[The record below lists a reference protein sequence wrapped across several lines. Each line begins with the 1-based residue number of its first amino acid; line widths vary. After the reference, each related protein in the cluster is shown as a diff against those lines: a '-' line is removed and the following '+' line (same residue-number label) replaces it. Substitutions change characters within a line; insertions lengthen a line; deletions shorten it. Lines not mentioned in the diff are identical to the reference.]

1 MAFGQNARECCL
13 NCSKIASSHGQADI
27 HPVGMKSFES
37 TQASPGCEDPFVF
50 KEGRQKILVIACERD
65 HRAWPVATRK
75 SFHHAHGAKTAIHV
89 IAQEN
94 RHDMVERLTFHIGLD
109 ALGHLTEQIVTT
121 MNITYTVHPRP
132 IWDTTRGRNRGRRFP
147 TRLNKRIYPPDEFR
161 GPQLLGQAV
170 SLNRVVS
177 YAHHKQRIRI
187 SWAGAFAR
195 PDFERPVM
203 RPDKWR

>member
-1 MAFGQNARECCL
+1 
-13 NCSKIASSHGQADI
+13 
-27 HPVGMKSFES
+27 
-37 TQASPGCEDPFVF
+37 
-50 KEGRQKILVIACERD
+50 
-65 HRAWPVATRK
+65 
-75 SFHHAHGAKTAIHV
+75 
-89 IAQEN
+89 
-94 RHDMVERLTFHIGLD
+94 
-109 ALGHLTEQIVTT
+109 

-147 TRLNKRIYPPDEFR
+147 TRLDKRIYPPDEFR

-187 SWAGAFAR
+187 GWAGAFAR

-203 RPDKWR
+203 RPDTQGPNTPRSQYQLCGLGPRTLLERRKRNMEKA

>member
-1 MAFGQNARECCL
+1 MG
-13 NCSKIASSHGQADI
+13 
-27 HPVGMKSFES
+27 VGHSPRDKSF
-37 TQASPGCEDPFVF
+37 D
-50 KEGRQKILVIACERD
+50 
-65 HRAWPVATRK
+65 
-75 SFHHAHGAKTAIHV
+75 HAHGAKTAIHV

-121 MNITYTVHPRP
+121 MNIAHAVHPRP

-147 TRLNKRIYPPDEFR
+147 TRLDKRIYPPHEFR

-203 RPDKWR
+203 RPDKWRLIPQGPNTPRAQYQLCGLGPRTLRERRKRNMEKARYNT